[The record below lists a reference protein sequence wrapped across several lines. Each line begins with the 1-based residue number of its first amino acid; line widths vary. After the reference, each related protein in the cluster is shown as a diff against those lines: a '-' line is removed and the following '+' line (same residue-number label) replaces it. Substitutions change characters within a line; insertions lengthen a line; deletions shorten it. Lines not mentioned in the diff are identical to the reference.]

1 MPEFRIKRVRMAVI
15 ALLFVFVAVLLA
27 ETLVV
32 QVKSTFIRKEP
43 VFYSAV
49 VAEVANGEEVEEISS
64 RNGWIKVR
72 TSGGQE
78 GWLHSSAVRKQKFSL
93 LALNQPVKTQADADE
108 VALAGKGFNKQVE
121 ETYRSE
127 HPDIDYVWVEK
138 MLNIRVSSAQ
148 LKAFLEQGKLGEF
161 GGPR

>member
-1 MPEFRIKRVRMAVI
+1 MPGFRAKYVRTAVF
-15 ALLFVFVAVLLA
+15 AQLFIFAAVLLA

-32 QVKSTFIRKEP
+32 QVKSAFIRKEP

-49 VAEVANGEEVEEISS
+49 VAEVTTGEEVEEISS
-64 RNGWIKVR
+64 KNGWIMVR

-78 GWLHSSAVRKQKFSL
+78 GWLHSSAVRRQKFSL

-121 ETYRSE
+121 DTYRSE
-127 HPDIDYVWVEK
+127 HPGIDYTWVEK
-138 MLNIRVSSAQ
+138 MLNIRVSPAQ